1 MKEIEKML
9 KREWYDANYDQELL
23 VMVRQFGAVDLV
35 R

>member
-23 VMVRQFGAVDLV
+23 VMRKKSRIELF
-35 R
+35 